1 MTRALAL
8 PLLFLLAACGDGTLP
23 AGSDSDGG
31 PATSTTAATTDDEPT
46 AGTTGDPGDD
56 EPLLLEPRDRLLRIS
71 MALRGVRPSDAD
83 FAAVEADP
91 KAMSKLVDAYLD
103 SPDFGATV
111 RDLHNDAL
119 LVLADFG
126 APPAGFLAKDGL
138 AGMDLFAANRAIME
152 APLRLIEHVVAGDR
166 PYGDIVTADYT
177 LVSAASAAAWGLP
190 FDPAGDEWQVQDP
203 PSDLRNAG
211 VLADSWLFQ
220 RHGSTRTNA
229 NRGRANAVARAFLCV
244 DFNDRD
250 LEIDPSV
257 NLADPE
263 AVADAVQANATCA
276 ACHQTLDPLASFFWG
291 YKPQFVPLLASYPQ
305 DHYAEGFFT
314 TILGVPRRD
323 PHYFGSIGGSL
334 ADLGALLRAD
344 PRFSLCAARRA
355 YAYFHQTH
363 LAAVPLDRAGWL
375 QAVLQDSD
383 DYKAMIKALVLADE
397 FARADGELGR
407 KRARPFQLARLVED
421 LTGFRWRTDLT
432 AFGAGVIDL
441 LDDSLIGYHVLAGG
455 LDAIFVNTA
464 SYTYSATTSLVLRAL
479 ARQAANDIVEDDFAV
494 ADKAARRLFTLV
506 SAVDTG
512 QAKLR
517 PQIALLHRRFF
528 GRDLADDASEVSETL
543 ELFKA
548 ALALAP
554 GDAQRAWKITLTA
567 LLQDV
572 RIAFY

>member
-8 PLLFLLAACGDGTLP
+8 PLLFFCACGGDLP
-23 AGSDSDGG
+23 AGSDSDGS
-31 PATSTTAATTDDEPT
+31 TSATTGTATASDDPT
-46 AGTTGDPGDD
+46 AGTTGDPGDGD
-56 EPLLLEPRDRLLRIS
+56 PILLDPRDRLLRIS

-83 FAAVEADP
+83 YAAVEADP

-138 AGMDLFAANRAIME
+138 AGMDLVAANRAIME
-152 APLRLIEHVVAGDR
+152 APLRLIEHVVTGDR
-166 PYGDIVTADYT
+166 PYSEIVTADYT

-190 FDPAGDEWQVQDP
+190 FDPAGDPWQVQEP

-263 AVADAVQANATCA
+263 AVADAVQENATCA
-276 ACHQTLDPLASFFWG
+276 ACHQTLDPLAAFFWG
-291 YKPQFVPLLASYPQ
+291 YKPQFVPLLVDYPQ

-314 TILGVPRRD
+314 TVLGVPRRD
-323 PHYFGSIGGSL
+323 PHYFGSVGGSL
-334 ADLGALLRAD
+334 ADLGALLSVD

-355 YAYFHQTH
+355 YAYFHQTD
-363 LAAVPLDRAGWL
+363 LAAVPLDRAGEL
-375 QAVLQDSD
+375 QAVLQASD
-383 DYKAMIKALVLADE
+383 DYKAMIKALVLADD
-397 FARADGELGR
+397 FARGDGELGR

-421 LTGFRWRTDLT
+421 LTGFRWRSDLT
-432 AFGAGVIDL
+432 DFGAGVLDL
-441 LDDSLIGYHVLAGG
+441 MDDSLIGYHVLAGG

-479 ARQAANDIVEDDFAV
+479 ARQAANDVVEDDFAL

-528 GRDLADDASEVSETL
+528 GRDLADDAPEVSETL

-554 GDAQRAWKITLTA
+554 GDARRAWKITLTA